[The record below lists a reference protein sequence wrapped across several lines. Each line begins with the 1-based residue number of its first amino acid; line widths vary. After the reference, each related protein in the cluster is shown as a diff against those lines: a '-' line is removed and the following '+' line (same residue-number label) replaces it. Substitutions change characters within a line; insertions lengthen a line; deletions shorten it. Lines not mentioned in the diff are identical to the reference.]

1 MGRERPAMD
10 RDTRLKRLQF
20 RSWHRGTR
28 EADYLVGGYFDTRSA
43 NWGEDELAAFEVLI
57 EEQDVDILA
66 WAMSMAEPP
75 SHISPALIADMRTLD
90 YIETSR

>member
-1 MGRERPAMD
+1 MD

-28 EADYLVGGYFDTRSA
+28 EADYLVGGYFDARSA
-43 NWGEDELAAFEVLI
+43 GWGEAELAAFEALI

-66 WAMSMAEPP
+66 WAMGMADPP
-75 SHISPALIADMRTLD
+75 EHISPALIADMRTLD
-90 YIETSR
+90 YIDTNR